1 MVFANLVFLYV
12 FLPLNIILY
21 FCTKNRAFR
30 NAVLIIFSLCILR
43 MGRAYLGN
51 AAYFQRNH
59 RLFSRAYH

>member
-30 NAVLIIFSLCILR
+30 NAVLIIFSLAFYAW
-43 MGRAYLGN
+43 G
-51 AAYFQRNH
+51 
-59 RLFSRAYH
+59 